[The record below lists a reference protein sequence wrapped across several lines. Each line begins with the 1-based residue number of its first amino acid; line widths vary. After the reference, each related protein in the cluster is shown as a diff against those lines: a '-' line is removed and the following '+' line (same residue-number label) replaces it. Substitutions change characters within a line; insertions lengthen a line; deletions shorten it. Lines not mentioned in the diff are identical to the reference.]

1 MYNLI
6 NSFIHMLIIL
16 ITTKLL
22 TSLALIPAFAPLL
35 LLAPPFIT
43 FK

>member
-6 NSFIHMLIIL
+6 SSFIHMPIIL

-22 TSLALIPAFAPLL
+22 TSLALIPAFIPLLSLAPL
-35 LLAPPFIT
+35 FMT
-43 FK
+43 SE